1 MNGGESWGV
10 RKKREEATGVVPT
23 PVRVAVGGA
32 FGRMGQEAAELV
44 RATEHFRLVGTVD
57 RRGRSLEG
65 VPAFST
71 VDELFSAVQPDVY
84 IDFTS
89 PEAVYKHA
97 RAALEAGVRPV
108 VGTTGLAR
116 EEIEELAALARSKR
130 LGAVIAPN
138 FSLGAAVLRR
148 AAALAARFFPYVEI
162 VEMHHDQKKDAPS
175 GTALLL
181 AEAVAEA
188 RGGEKAAAAA
198 REAGAPRVSPP
209 YSDLSAR
216 GVLAFGVP
224 VHSVRLPGFV
234 AHHELLFGGD
244 GEWLTFRVDTV
255 TRRAFMPGLRYAV
268 ERVLELEELV
278 YGLDRLLERELQ
290 EGRG

>member
-1 MNGGESWGV
+1 MNAGESWGV
-10 RKKREEATGVVPT
+10 RKEREEATGVAPT

-32 FGRMGQEAAELV
+32 FGRMGREAVELV
-44 RATEHFRLVGTVD
+44 RATEHFLLVGTVD

-65 VPAFST
+65 VPGFSS
-71 VDELFSAVQPDVY
+71 VDELFSAVRPDVY
-84 IDFTS
+84 VDFTS
-89 PEAVYKHA
+89 PEAVYGHT

-138 FSLGAAVLRR
+138 FSLGAAVIRR
-148 AAALAARFFPYVEI
+148 AAALAARFFPHVEI

-188 RGGEKAAAAA
+188 RGGRAGGVLG
-198 REAGAPRVSPP
+198 EAGSPP
-209 YSDLSAR
+209 SPDHPAR

-244 GEWLTFRVDTV
+244 GEWLTLRVDTV

-278 YGLDRLLERELQ
+278 YGLDRLLERELE
-290 EGRG
+290 EGQG

>member
-1 MNGGESWGV
+1 MSGRERWGIQ
-10 RKKREEATGVVPT
+10 KKRKEATDVVSPS
-23 PVRVAVGGA
+23 VRIAVGGA
-32 FGRMGQEAAELV
+32 FGRMGQEAVDLV
-44 RATEHFRLVGTVD
+44 RGTEHFRLIGTVD
-57 RRGRSLEG
+57 RQGRSLEG
-65 VPAFST
+65 VPGFSS
-71 VDELFSAVQPDVY
+71 VDELFSAVRPDVY

-89 PEAVYKHA
+89 PEAVYKHT

-116 EEIEELAALARSKR
+116 EEIEELADLARSKR

-138 FSLGAAVLRR
+138 FSLGAAVLRQ
-148 AAALAARFFPYVEI
+148 AAALAARFFPHVEI

-188 RGGEKAAAAA
+188 RGGERA
-198 REAGAPRVSPP
+198 RAVVREVESPP
-209 YSDLSAR
+209 YPDLLAR
-216 GVLAFGVP
+216 GDLAFGIP

-255 TRRAFMPGLRYAV
+255 TRQAFMPGLRYAV
-268 ERVLELEELV
+268 ERVFELEELV